1 MNPPATFS
9 EPFRANVLRCYLDH
23 FDFSQQPLDEAF
35 RNLCAKLFFKAESQQ
50 MDRIIEAF
58 AKRYWDCNP
67 TALYHSAGK
76 SIAVRWEYS

>member
-1 MNPPATFS
+1 MIPSVTSS
-9 EPFRANVLRCYLDH
+9 EPFRASVLQCYLDH
-23 FDFSQQPLDEAF
+23 FDSSKQPLDEAF

-67 TALYHSAGK
+67 TTLYHSAGK
-76 SIAVRWEYS
+76 SPAAWRGSS